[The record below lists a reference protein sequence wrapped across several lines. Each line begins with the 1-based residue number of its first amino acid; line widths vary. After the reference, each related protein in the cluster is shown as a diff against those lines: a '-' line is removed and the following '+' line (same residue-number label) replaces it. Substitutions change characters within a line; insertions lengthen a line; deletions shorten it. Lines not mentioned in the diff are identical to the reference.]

1 MVPDRIRF
9 RLDRR
14 AKWITAIALIAICCG
29 IAVLFYTSGG
39 SYLPAWF
46 STLIIALFLF
56 ALLSVPR
63 FIHVSPH
70 SVEIHCMME
79 LVKIPIHDI
88 REIRVMEPSE
98 MRHSM
103 PVFGIYGL
111 LGYYGYYYNLDE
123 YKLFKIYGSQWRG
136 FVLIEDIYEEQV
148 VVTCANPEEFI
159 EAVKQYM

>member
-1 MVPDRIRF
+1 
-9 RLDRR
+9 
-14 AKWITAIALIAICCG
+14 
-29 IAVLFYTSGG
+29 
-39 SYLPAWF
+39 
-46 STLIIALFLF
+46 
-56 ALLSVPR
+56 
-63 FIHVSPH
+63 
-70 SVEIHCMME
+70 
-79 LVKIPIHDI
+79 
-88 REIRVMEPSE
+88 